1 MDPIFNALKT
11 KTAQARTYLAQG
23 GVHDPNLI
31 DDIIQLRE
39 AISLVTEYEISLIES
54 NLDID

>member
-1 MDPIFNALKT
+1 MDPIFNALKA
-11 KTAQARTYLAQG
+11 KTAQARTFLKQG

-39 AISLVTEYEISLIES
+39 TISMVTEYEISLIES
-54 NLDID
+54 NMDID